1 MRLLGLCD
9 WLQQQ
14 HLNVKLYPLG
24 AEVPPTLGFRVL
36 CTRQLVESKGFELG
50 SEQTALYR

>member
-1 MRLLGLCD
+1 MRLLGLYD

-14 HLNVKLYPLG
+14 HLNVSPRSK
-24 AEVPPTLGFRVL
+24 EVPPTLGFRVL
-36 CTRQLVESKGFELG
+36 CTRQLVESKRFELG